1 MHRPLPQVLLV
12 RKKSSGEI
20 LALKAIDKQRLRP
33 SALAHVLAESEAMQ
47 RIEHPFVMRLH
58 GAFQDAR
65 HFFFV
70 FEYVGGGDLYK
81 MLTRFQSFPL
91 EWCKIYTAEVAL
103 ALSHVH
109 DLGYIYRDLK
119 TENVLIATDGHI
131 KLGDFG
137 TATKVDNL
145 RHSQAG
151 TVFCMAPE
159 MLQGEKYDTA
169 VDWWALGVLFC
180 EMALLPGSA
189 PRFLSD
195 MSMSIPERLQYY
207 ATGHH
212 LELRACLPIE
222 RGATQA
228 LALIAGLLWPGAS
241 ERVHSLPML
250 KAAEFYKDFDWE
262 SLLSLKTP
270 APLAHALRASQIID
284 GGDGS
289 QGGGRE
295 PSYDGE
301 STTLKAIEKRFKTFM
316 SAGGGGTE
324 RDPAEANTRIDTSS
338 TALCDAAARGDLDA
352 LRSITKAGGEVNL
365 GDYDKRTALHLAA
378 SEGLLSVVQFL
389 IEQLDATHS
398 PYDRW
403 GNTPLDDA
411 LRHEHKDVASYLITK
426 GARPRQETKTDDG
439 SFTSNKSGSSV
450 NTGALIDAAAKGD
463 ADSLQNVGAADLAQG
478 DYDKRTP
485 LHLAASE
492 GHITVVLLLLEKG
505 VPHSP
510 LDRWGNSPI
519 DDADRHGHKNCVEA
533 LRTKGATPK
542 KMRRSS
548 FTGFMQRARSIT
560 GGTSNR

>member
-1 MHRPLPQVLLV
+1 MHRPLAQVLLV

-207 ATGHH
+207 ANGQH

-284 GGDGS
+284 AVSRKEDAS
-289 QGGGRE
+289 RRMMGRARR
-295 PSYDGE
+295 S
-301 STTLKAIEKRFKTFM
+301 AIEKRFKTM
-316 SAGGGGTE
+316 SAGGGGRGRGSLRRRTLVSI
-324 RDPAEANTRIDTSS
+324 RAVNCIRQMR
-338 TALCDAAARGDLDA
+338 LHAAISMCYEHHKSGRRG
-352 LRSITKAGGEVNL
+352 NL

-378 SEGLLSVVQFL
+378 SEG
-389 IEQLDATHS
+389 
-398 PYDRW
+398 Y
-403 GNTPLDDA
+403 
-411 LRHEHKDVASYLITK
+411 
-426 GARPRQETKTDDG
+426 
-439 SFTSNKSGSSV
+439 
-450 NTGALIDAAAKGD
+450 
-463 ADSLQNVGAADLAQG
+463 
-478 DYDKRTP
+478 
-485 LHLAASE
+485 
-492 GHITVVLLLLEKG
+492 
-505 VPHSP
+505 
-510 LDRWGNSPI
+510 
-519 DDADRHGHKNCVEA
+519 
-533 LRTKGATPK
+533 
-542 KMRRSS
+542 
-548 FTGFMQRARSIT
+548 
-560 GGTSNR
+560 